1 MKLKRVKILDFI
13 IFGCILYTKISR
25 MVIFRLVFLLYL
37 QPPNYTCSYPE
48 EVLEDGKHLAQ
59 MNIVGEIW
67 EDPQSF

>member
-1 MKLKRVKILDFI
+1 
-13 IFGCILYTKISR
+13 